1 MALVLLATGCAPT
14 RPPITATPPLGV
26 EPPPTTA
33 NSNTSSDS
41 DARPFESVG
50 SEPSSD
56 ATSSLEERERRQE
69 IESYARAMLRDLAA
83 IRGVATS
90 EQWTVDFIDRPGV
103 RAFVDRELTK
113 QFTPEDLRIFGRVES
128 AFGVIPFGV
137 DPRDLL
143 LDLYESSVLGLY
155 DPERKTLFVGSFVP
169 RRMLDMVLGHELGHG
184 VQDMH
189 VNLSDFL
196 GAIRIGPQHGAA
208 DKEAARTC
216 LVEGDAH
223 ATYLAWLAGAPGPAG
238 VGDGDLEQMRDQIL
252 SIDERA
258 TEYPILARMQQ
269 LPYAAGTATVLQLAR
284 EQGWEAV
291 NALYTDLPE
300 TSEQMLHVEKL
311 LSREAPAEIT
321 VDRDELA
328 GAYQDLTLEWIDS
341 RGEAAWLATLAG
353 PDTFNDATVAT
364 EGWNGDLFVSLSRG
378 EETPPV
384 IVGVTAWDTESDAKE
399 FHAQLAHYPS
409 PPVNN
414 HVALGHRRQGR
425 NVFFVFADPA
435 DVEGLLA
442 SAPDVFRVKR
452 RRARRGR

>member
-1 MALVLLATGCAPT
+1 MALVLIATGCAPT
-14 RPPITATPPLGV
+14 QPPTTATPPVGAA
-26 EPPPTTA
+26 PPPPAA
-33 NSNTSSDS
+33 NSSTSSES
-41 DARPFESVG
+41 DAS
-50 SEPSSD
+50 PSPED
-56 ATSSLEERERRQE
+56 RERRLE

-83 IRGVATS
+83 TRGVAPTD
-90 EQWTVDFIDRPGV
+90 QWAVNFIDRAGV

-113 QFTPEDLRIFGRVES
+113 QFTPEELRIFGRVES

-223 ATYLAWLAGAPGPAG
+223 ATYLTWLAGAPGPAG
-238 VGDGDLEQMRDQIL
+238 VGDDDLEQMRDQIL

-258 TEYPILARMQQ
+258 TEFPILARMQQ
-269 LPYAAGTATVLQLAR
+269 LPYAAGTSTVLQLAR

-291 NALYTDLPE
+291 NELYADLPE
-300 TSEQMLHVEKL
+300 TTEQMLHVEKL
-311 LSREAPAEIT
+311 ISREAPAVIT
-321 VDRDELA
+321 VDRDALA
-328 GAYQDLTLEWIDS
+328 DSYQGLPLEWIDS
-341 RGEAAWLATLAG
+341 RGEAAWLASLAG
-353 PDTFNDATVAT
+353 PDTLKDATVAT
-364 EGWNGDLFVSLSRG
+364 EGWDGDLFVSLSRG

-409 PPVNN
+409 PPLNN
-414 HVALGHRRQGR
+414 QVALGHRRQGR
-425 NVFFVFADPA
+425 NVFYVFADPA
-435 DVEGLLA
+435 AVEGLLA

-452 RRARRGR
+452 RRTRRGR